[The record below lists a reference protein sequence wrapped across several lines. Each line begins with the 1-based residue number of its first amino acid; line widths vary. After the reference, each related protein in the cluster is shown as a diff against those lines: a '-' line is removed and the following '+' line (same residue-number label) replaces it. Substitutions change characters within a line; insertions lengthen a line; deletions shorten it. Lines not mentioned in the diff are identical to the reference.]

1 MTVFEIQIIA
11 LILVAFVVGVGIGY
25 LLRTRVFPVNSG
37 SGESGGLTL
46 KSRQEHQSHSLLRRG
61 ARASKSRGS
70 ARSESGHDSK
80 GAAKKAAPAKPQKRE
95 TAKAQPN
102 KTAEK
107 STANGEPDNLQEI
120 KGIGAVLEKK
130 LNELGIERF
139 DQIAAWTESD
149 IAEINDTLN
158 FRGRIERE
166 GWVEQA
172 RELAQRSRGG
182 R

>member
-25 LLRTRVFPVNSG
+25 LLRTRVFPVNAA

-46 KSRQEHQSHSLLRRG
+46 ESRQERQSRSLLRTG
-61 ARASKSRGS
+61 GRASNSRGGAKSEAGRNAKS
-70 ARSESGHDSK
+70 ATKKTAS
-80 GAAKKAAPAKPQKRE
+80 AKQQKSD
-95 TAKAQPN
+95 TAKAQPA
-102 KTAEK
+102 KSAET
-107 STANGEPDNLQEI
+107 STANGAPDNLQEI
-120 KGIGAVLEKK
+120 KGIGAVLERK
-130 LNELGIERF
+130 LNALGIERF

-182 R
+182 S